1 MSSEATPLTAAAT
14 SPSISFAFTRAES
27 ILGFSCSGFG
37 SEATGITVEVDKH
50 VHTWAVGLF
59 KYEFNELLSLEENDL
74 PSLELWGKPMP
85 ITAKWRSLIQSD
97 DEVELTALSIT
108 S

>member
-1 MSSEATPLTAAAT
+1 MKDCVIRSNDSDCVAT
-14 SPSISFAFTRAES
+14 SPSISFAVTRAES

-37 SEATGITVEVDKH
+37 SEATVITDEVDEH

-74 PSLELWGKPMP
+74 PSLELCRGEARP
-85 ITAKWRSLIQSD
+85 IIVKWRSLSS
-97 DEVELTALSIT
+97 LTMKLT
-108 S
+108 